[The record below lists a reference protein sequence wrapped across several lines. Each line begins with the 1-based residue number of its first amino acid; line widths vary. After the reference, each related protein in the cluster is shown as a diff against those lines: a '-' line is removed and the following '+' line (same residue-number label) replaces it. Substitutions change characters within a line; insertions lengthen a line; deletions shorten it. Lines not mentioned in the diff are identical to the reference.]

1 MTVEIPR
8 FTDRL
13 LAGELQESPLGAWVR
28 YADHAAAL
36 AHTCAERGDAM
47 PVRAL
52 TPEEEARLLT
62 SAQVAAL
69 PDGTA
74 VMIKWSGGNG
84 PHRYYLRHWQG
95 RFFGAVTMAEDPLSL
110 DGELRA
116 IGGERC
122 HDRVFLPIDE
132 VTP

>member
-1 MTVEIPR
+1 
-8 FTDRL
+8 
-13 LAGELQESPLGAWVR
+13 
-28 YADHAAAL
+28 
-36 AHTCAERGDAM
+36 M

-62 SAQVAAL
+62 PAQVAAL

-74 VMIKWSGGNG
+74 GMIKWSGGNG

-95 RFFGAVTMAEDPLSL
+95 RFVGAVTMAEDPLSL

-122 HDRVFLPIDE
+122 HDRVFLPIE
-132 VTP
+132 EATP

>member
-1 MTVEIPR
+1 MPAERPLPPEVR
-8 FTDRL
+8 VGALQDRIHSTS
-13 LAGELQESPLGAWVR
+13 GPVR
-28 YADHAAAL
+28 AAQSTKIR
-36 AHTCAERGDAM
+36 HTCAERGDAM

-52 TPEEEARLLT
+52 TPEEDARLLT
-62 SAQVAAL
+62 PAQVAAL

-95 RFFGAVTMAEDPLSL
+95 RFFGAVTMAEDQLSL
-110 DGELRA
+110 DGDLRA

-122 HDRVFLPIDE
+122 HDRVFLPIEE

>member
-1 MTVEIPR
+1 MPVERVLPPEDLVGALQ
-8 FTDRL
+8 DRIHSTS
-13 LAGELQESPLGAWVR
+13 GPVR
-28 YADHAAAL
+28 AAKSTKIR
-36 AHTCAERGDAM
+36 HTCAERGEVM

-62 SAQVAAL
+62 PAQVAAL

-74 VMIKWSGGNG
+74 VMIKWAGGNG

-95 RFFGAVTMAEDPLSL
+95 RFFGAVTMGDAPLSL
-110 DGELRA
+110 DGELRT
-116 IGGERC
+116 IGWTPC
-122 HDRVFLPIDE
+122 QDRVFLPIDE